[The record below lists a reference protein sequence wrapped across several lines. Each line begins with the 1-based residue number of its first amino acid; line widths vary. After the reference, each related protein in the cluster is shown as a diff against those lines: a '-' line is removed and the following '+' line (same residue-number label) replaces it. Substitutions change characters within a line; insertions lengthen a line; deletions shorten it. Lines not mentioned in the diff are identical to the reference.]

1 MNEKCPKCGSNMVE
15 KAPGIIYATY
25 PACWDRVLWCA
36 CGHTENRGIVRGKT
50 SDEILMDTW
59 REANK
64 SRSSHE

>member
-1 MNEKCPKCGSNMVE
+1 MVE